1 MQLSPLNLNLLPNA
15 NEADSN
21 TVETPIKKSRG
32 GFHSHLKTAESPNM
46 QMSASKHTIADI
58 DAEELFDNFSRIVT
72 ISESN

>member
-46 QMSASKHTIADI
+46 
-58 DAEELFDNFSRIVT
+58 
-72 ISESN
+72 